1 MSSVILFIKRYGL
14 ERLICLLCTACLLG
28 TQRFWYFSLSL
39 LLHHLHLVI
48 SLKTLLKKKAAKL
61 ERWPNKNI
69 YKHGNKLLK
78 ATLKIDNKHSLAWNQ
93 SRERSFHVCLCA
105 VACKRNSFGDLFH
118 ACLHLT
124 IKKRGTKQGSDFS
137 PLGLFG
143 RFKARSAK
151 HGIDSA
157 WPTSA
162 ASILE
167 VAVVS
172 PTATRWPPTC
182 HARARAWVRCT
193 CTTCVAGPMGV
204 RATIP

>member
-124 IKKRGTKQGSDFS
+124 IKKKAERNKAVISLPWVCLAGSKRGPQNM
-137 PLGLFG
+137 
-143 RFKARSAK
+143 
-151 HGIDSA
+151 
-157 WPTSA
+157 
-162 ASILE
+162 ASI
-167 VAVVS
+167 
-172 PTATRWPPTC
+172 PPDPP
-182 HARARAWVRCT
+182 AQLPSSR
-193 CTTCVAGPMGV
+193 
-204 RATIP
+204 